1 MRAPRECG
9 SWTWWPGERAAG
21 PVEQAATAAR
31 LAAVT
36 AARGLLEP
44 GRVACRWELVEGV
57 EGVELV
63 EVAESWIVPGAWT
76 TVDVAGSIEPRD
88 LVARLTAARPQEV
101 AEGARIG
108 ELVVTGTGVWFDE
121 NGESHSEPGLL
132 QLTVETALDDPSVG
146 VEVYH
151 DVWMSHDFRGAPHPE
166 VYARNAPRLTEALA
180 EIGDLLGTEAEPGEA
195 TYFGHAVDLGVENAA
210 DDDDVPLD
218 VTDLIDDE
226 PA

>member
-1 MRAPRECG
+1 MAATKLTLVRAPRECG
-9 SWTWWPGERAAG
+9 SWTWWPDERAAG

-31 LAAVT
+31 LAAIT
-36 AARGLLEP
+36 AERGLLEP
-44 GRVACRWELVEGV
+44 GRVACRWEVEGR
-57 EGVELV
+57 
-63 EVAESWIVPGAWT
+63 IVPGAWT
-76 TVDVAGSIEPRD
+76 AVDIAGAIEPED

-101 AEGARIG
+101 PEGARIG
-108 ELVVTGTGVWFDE
+108 ELVITGTGVWFDE

-166 VYARNAPRLTEALA
+166 VYARNAPRLAEALA
-180 EIGDLLGTEAEPGEA
+180 EIGDVLGTEAEPGEP

-218 VTDLIDDE
+218 VTDLIDGE